1 MPAALSPW
9 PYDCLAP
16 TPRLDQ
22 NLSVSPVNWDNVKGV
37 TEPQVE
43 AYEMRAP
50 WNHKPTTFAEVA
62 KQTEFKRNGEIP
74 SEEGIRKR
82 FKAASLAVF
91 RISGVYFDTSC
102 VALLRLCCCHLKC
115 LEAQQ
120 NKTIP
125 SSKTRKRPVSRN
137 MWRVSNFVVW
147 CAVSRPLRLGLPR
160 IITTDSACRF
170 GRWYQQM

>member
-1 MPAALSPW
+1 MGFPG
-9 PYDCLAP
+9 PYLAFKYASRSLP
-16 TPRLDQ
+16 GVLGKELTRLLHSFSSGLQILDLGQEVLTTPKQL
-22 NLSVSPVNWDNVKGV
+22 LGCGV
-37 TEPQVE
+37 I
-43 AYEMRAP
+43 A
-50 WNHKPTTFAEVA
+50 
-62 KQTEFKRNGEIP
+62 
-74 SEEGIRKR
+74 
-82 FKAASLAVF
+82 
-91 RISGVYFDTSC
+91 GVYFDTSC